1 MTLGEWLLIETLS
14 SPETWSVLTVGTV
27 PRQWKSLA
35 RTVPA
40 RLLPVV
46 TAAYDG
52 REPVDRELP
61 RSRHPWSQQRARALP
76 LIGPGGA
83 VHGVLFRVGD
93 APAAPPPVAP
103 FLMDAR
109 TRRTEVLWTGLG
121 PAFDR
126 GRSVWV
132 GAESFEHIERF
143 DGALDL
149 VATVSRAEPGAR
161 WLGTCTARTP
171 DGLRTLL
178 VATRNTADPQ
188 CWRGLLADVTE
199 SVPAQG
205 KSFEAATVDTL
216 VNTNPGLYLA
226 VVDTARIRVIR
237 WISAPLP
244 GLRWTGETDERTLPH
259 PADRPRILAART
271 DILSGTRFHT
281 IPALR
286 LAATTGDWL
295 TIDVEISPLPYGP
308 SDNTPPQFALVR
320 ITLPPAPDTP
330 AQ

>member
-1 MTLGEWLLIETLS
+1 MTVGEWLLIETLGR
-14 SPETWSVLTVGTV
+14 PDTWSVLTVGTA

-40 RLLPVV
+40 RLQSVV
-46 TAAYDG
+46 TAAVEG
-52 REPVDRELP
+52 RAPVDRELP
-61 RSRHPWSQQRARALP
+61 RSRHTWSQQRARALP
-76 LIGPGGA
+76 LLGPGGT

-93 APAAPPPVAP
+93 TRAAPPPVAP

-109 TRRTEVLWTGLG
+109 TRRTEVLWQGLG

-132 GAESFEHIERF
+132 GAESFEHMERF

-161 WLGTCTARTP
+161 WLGTCTVRTP
-171 DGLRTLL
+171 AGLRTLL
-178 VATRNTADPQ
+178 IATRNGDDPQ
-188 CWRGLLADVTE
+188 CWRGLLADVTD

-216 VNTNPGLYLA
+216 VSTNPGLYLA

-244 GLRWTGETDERTLPH
+244 GLRWTGATDERTLPH

-271 DILSGTRFHT
+271 AILAGTQFHT

-286 LAATTGDWL
+286 LASTTGDWL

-308 SDNTPPQFALVR
+308 PDNTPPQFALVR
-320 ITLPPAPDTP
+320 ITLPAPLTP
-330 AQ
+330 TP